1 MISANEKIMNN
12 DIFESNP
19 DIISKKK
26 FDNNIQLSEKDTFYV
41 FSQDFINSITDISK
55 VENENAI
62 KIMSLFE
69 SSPDDDENV
78 CILGSSM
85 DIYHFLILIQRQ
97 FTS

>member
-1 MISANEKIMNN
+1 MNN

-26 FDNNIQLSEKDTFYV
+26 FDNNIQLYEKDTFYV

-55 VENENAI
+55 VEDENAM

-78 CILGSSM
+78 CILGSTM
-85 DIYHFLILIQRQ
+85 DIYNFLILIQRQ

>member
-1 MISANEKIMNN
+1 MNN

-26 FDNNIQLSEKDTFYV
+26 FDNNIQLSDKGSFYV
-41 FSQDFINSITDISK
+41 FSHDFINSVSDISK
-55 VENENAI
+55 IEDENAM

-78 CILGSSM
+78 CILGSTM
-85 DIYHFLILIQRQ
+85 DIYRFLIHLQRQ
-97 FTS
+97 FNSNNS